1 MSWKSIAGNQTV
13 SRANLQNAIDTGVF
27 IQKNGVPGTEPN
39 REITKANAQDYVN
52 TWELYPPFRNKTS
65 NQLPVKSNLAVQS
78 NIVYAVPAGDP
89 AILIGN
95 TNRNWLCY
103 IGGFGGANWG
113 FVASSTD
120 NVCILGGKRH
130 EAGNENAYLSI
141 DCGESFTRLDTII
154 TNNDSSMAGAMSQY
168 GNYIIVTRQV
178 GAFGSQRAYIYLTQN
193 FGVSWQVG
201 YHDSVDYNF
210 NGAAMSSSGIYAT
223 VLGSDGGIYYVWTST
238 SFGTSYIRTDLCSGV
253 KQLVGD
259 CVGMSKSGQYQL
271 LTPPKASAP
280 DVGKCF
286 LSTDYGNTWTSFYL
300 TAPPV
305 IAYDL
310 FIGCSVSGAGDYMTI
325 VGQSS
330 VSGNTRTFIS
340 NDFGVTWSMAPSDG
354 YSYGNIAQAVDSS
367 GQFQY
372 QSTRASIDYGNT
384 WTRNETGAYGISVNS
399 TTYTTPYIYGVLN
412 GTAYPVVS
420 TDQGVTFSSLSSGIG
435 VGNYNDIACSGG
447 ANNGKYVVVISA
459 NTSGYSYLLS
469 SSDYGATFTTL
480 TYYGGTNEFKRVSI
494 SDDGNHI
501 LAALYD
507 SSTQRSTLLYSAYG
521 SAFTAVT
528 IDGYTYVDGEINAL
542 CMAKN
547 GANSGGFTV
556 YKQSNN
562 TSYLYRTTTHTSAAF
577 NNWTYT
583 GYSSPTTKYNDIS
596 CSGFGKFMTMVSRD
610 NADNSGRVYYSNNYG
625 VNWSERL
632 YWGAPNGR
640 YSGLYCD
647 NSGLNGVAIAGGIDY
662 LNQRSIT
669 WITTDY
675 WATYTAV
682 YFPFLLVNLIGGIN
696 ISTDGT
702 YWTLVASNR
711 AHTYTNSSGIAN
723 NFTENQIESILD
735 FKRISK

>member
-238 SFGTSYIRTDLCSGV
+238 SFATSYIRTDLCSGV

-286 LSTDYGNTWTSFYL
+286 LSETKI
-300 TAPPV
+300 V
-305 IAYDL
+305 I
-310 FIGCSVSGAGDYMTI
+310 
-325 VGQSS
+325 
-330 VSGNTRTFIS
+330 
-340 NDFGVTWSMAPSDG
+340 
-354 YSYGNIAQAVDSS
+354 
-367 GQFQY
+367 
-372 QSTRASIDYGNT
+372 
-384 WTRNETGAYGISVNS
+384 RNKTTGLV
-399 TTYTTPYIYGVLN
+399 
-412 GTAYPVVS
+412 
-420 TDQGVTFSSLSSGIG
+420 
-435 VGNYNDIACSGG
+435 
-447 ANNGKYVVVISA
+447 
-459 NTSGYSYLLS
+459 
-469 SSDYGATFTTL
+469 
-480 TYYGGTNEFKRVSI
+480 E
-494 SDDGNHI
+494 
-501 LAALYD
+501 
-507 SSTQRSTLLYSAYG
+507 
-521 SAFTAVT
+521 T
-528 IDGYTYVDGEINAL
+528 IDINKL
-542 CMAKN
+542 K
-547 GANSGGFTV
+547 
-556 YKQSNN
+556 
-562 TSYLYRTTTHTSAAF
+562 
-577 NNWTYT
+577 
-583 GYSSPTTKYNDIS
+583 
-596 CSGFGKFMTMVSRD
+596 
-610 NADNSGRVYYSNNYG
+610 
-625 VNWSERL
+625 
-632 YWGAPNGR
+632 
-640 YSGLYCD
+640 
-647 NSGLNGVAIAGGIDY
+647 
-662 LNQRSIT
+662 
-669 WITTDY
+669 
-675 WATYTAV
+675 
-682 YFPFLLVNLIGGIN
+682 
-696 ISTDGT
+696 
-702 YWTLVASNR
+702 
-711 AHTYTNSSGIAN
+711 
-723 NFTENQIESILD
+723 
-735 FKRISK
+735 KRIKH